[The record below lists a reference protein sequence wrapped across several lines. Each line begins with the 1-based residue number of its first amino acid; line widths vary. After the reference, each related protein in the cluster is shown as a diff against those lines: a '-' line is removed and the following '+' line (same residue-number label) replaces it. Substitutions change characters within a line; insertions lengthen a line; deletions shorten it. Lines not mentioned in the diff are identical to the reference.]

1 MILSLT
7 NDHLAYI
14 VTIVSRRFRGNSS
27 VVERDLAKV
36 DVAGPTP
43 VSRCKNDELIPY

>member
-1 MILSLT
+1 MTLFGYLG
-7 NDHLAYI
+7 I
-14 VTIVSRRFRGNSS
+14 VFTAFEETERGNSS

-43 VSRCKNDELIPY
+43 VSRFLEQ